1 MSGRI
6 GEAFLERITDNIDD
20 DANRL
25 VFSDWLEEQGED
37 ERAEFIRVQVQRANL
52 PSWDAAQVAL
62 RLREQELLE
71 KHGETWLKEMPEIPG
86 VRWEGF
92 RRGIVAVVSFVN
104 FDAMRTSAHAC
115 RAIAPIE
122 AVRVSW
128 PRRRESTENVP
139 PIAELRELTLI
150 GLPYGNET
158 KRLANSP
165 QLATLRVLK
174 ALGPN
179 AQDLGRLAESPH
191 LKKLRTLCL
200 TSNGVGTDGVLS
212 LTKAATMTNL
222 ETLDLTGPGY
232 YESYYDNPLIDLAG
246 MEALA
251 DWKGLKS
258 IRSLS
263 LSGSDVRTEGLR
275 RLLQSPHAAGLKSL
289 SLRSG
294 RLDGAAMAEFASANK
309 KLKLEMLDL
318 GENILQESGAEH
330 LAAAECLSDLKN
342 LRLDRCEI
350 PEDGAVHLAKTAS
363 FMEGLWIL
371 EVGHNHFGSAGL
383 EALLQ
388 RSSTTL
394 HSLGLRNNTLTN
406 KGATLLAESPASNE
420 LLELDLG
427 DNSLTGTAAKSLG
440 KTENL
445 RRLLILRIGDNP
457 KLGYKALASSPLGQR
472 LKLLA
477 VEKAEPWYEGFL
489 SWEERMEY
497 EEVYFENYNYNED
510 RYEEDEEEEDEE
522 EE

>member
-6 GEAFLERITDNIDD
+6 GEAFLQEITAKIDD
-20 DANRL
+20 DATRL
-25 VFSDWLEEQGED
+25 VFSDWLEEQGET
-37 ERAEFIRVQVQRANL
+37 ERAEFIRVQVERASL
-52 PSWDAAQVAL
+52 PAWDAAQVGL
-62 RLREQELLE
+62 KLREQELLK
-71 KHGETWLKEMPEIPG
+71 KHGESWLKEMPEIPG

-104 FDAMRTSAHAC
+104 FDAMRASAHAC

-122 AVRVSW
+122 AVRVHW

-139 PIAELRELTLI
+139 QIAELRELTLT
-150 GLPYGNET
+150 GRPYGSET
-158 KRLANSP
+158 SRLANSP

-174 ALGPN
+174 ALGLD
-179 AQDLGRLAESPH
+179 ALDLGRLAASPH

-200 TSNGVGTDGVLS
+200 TSNGVGTAGVLS
-212 LTKAATMTNL
+212 LTKADNLTKL

-258 IRSLS
+258 VRSLS
-263 LSGSDVRTEGLR
+263 LSGSDVRSAGLR
-275 RLLQSPHAAGLKSL
+275 LLLQSPHAAGLKSL

-294 RLDGAAMAEFASANK
+294 RLDGAAMAEFANASK
-309 KLKLEMLDL
+309 KLKLETLDL
-318 GENILQESGAEH
+318 GENVLKDSGAEN
-330 LAAAECLSDLKN
+330 LAAAKCLSELKI

-350 PEDGAVHLAKTAS
+350 PKDSAVRFAKTAS
-363 FMEGLWIL
+363 FVQGLRIL
-371 EVGHNHFGSAGL
+371 EAGHTDFGSAGL

-394 HSLGLRNNTLTN
+394 HSLGLRNNTLMN
-406 KGATLLAESPASNE
+406 EGAALLAQSPASNE

-427 DNSLTGTAAKSLG
+427 ENHLTDAAAKSLG
-440 KTENL
+440 KTKNL

-457 KLGYKALASSPLGQR
+457 KLGYQALASSPLGKR
-472 LKLLA
+472 LKLLG
-477 VEKAEPWYEGFL
+477 VEKAAHWFQGYMPH
-489 SWEERMEY
+489 EERMEFY
-497 EEVYFENYNYNED
+497 EVYFENYD
-510 RYEEDEEEEDEE
+510 YEEDEEEDEE

>member
-6 GEAFLERITDNIDD
+6 GEAFLQQITANVDD
-20 DANRL
+20 DGARL
-25 VFSDWLEEQGED
+25 VFSDWLEEHGEH
-37 ERAEFIRVQVQRANL
+37 ERAEFIRVQVQRASL
-52 PSWDAAQVAL
+52 PTWDGAQVGL
-62 RLREQELLE
+62 RLREQELLKE
-71 KHGETWLKEMPEIPG
+71 HGERWLKEMPDIPG

-92 RRGIVAVVSFVN
+92 RRGIIAVVSFVN
-104 FDAMRTSAHAC
+104 FEAMRASAHAC

-128 PRRRESTENVP
+128 PRRRESTENP
-139 PIAELRELTLI
+139 PQIAELRELTLT
-150 GLPYGNET
+150 GGRPMESREVA
-158 KRLANSP
+158 RLANSP

-174 ALGPN
+174 ASGLDAGE
-179 AQDLGRLAESPH
+179 LGRLAASPH

-200 TSNGVGTDGVLS
+200 TSNGVGTAGVLS
-212 LTKAATMTNL
+212 LTNAAAFTKL

-258 IRSLS
+258 VRSLS
-263 LSGSDVRTEGLR
+263 LSGSDVRTAGLR

-294 RLDGAAMAEFASANK
+294 RLDGAAMAEFANANK
-309 KLKLEMLDL
+309 KLKLETLDL
-318 GENILQESGAEH
+318 GENVLKDAGAEN
-330 LAAAECLSDLKN
+330 LSAAKCLSELKI

-350 PEDGAVHLAKTAS
+350 PEDGAVHLAKTAP
-363 FMEGLWIL
+363 FVEGLRVL
-371 EVGHNHFGSAGL
+371 EAGHNHFGRTGL

-394 HSLGLRNNTLTN
+394 HGLGLRNNTLTN
-406 KGATLLAESPASNE
+406 RGAALLAESPASNE

-427 DNSLTGTAAKSLG
+427 ENALTADAAKSLAM
-440 KTENL
+440 TANL
-445 RRLLILRIGDNP
+445 RRLMILRIGDNP
-457 KLGYKALASSPLGQR
+457 KLGYNVLASSPLGQR

-477 VEKAEPWYEGFL
+477 VEKAERWYQGYM
-489 SWEERMEY
+489 SHDERIEY
-497 EEVYFENYNYNED
+497 QEVYFKNYDYDEDED
-510 RYEEDEEEEDEE
+510 RFEVDGEDEE
-522 EE
+522 

>member
-6 GEAFLERITDNIDD
+6 GETFLQQITANIDD
-20 DANRL
+20 DATRF
-25 VFSDWLEEQGED
+25 VFSDWLEEQGEY
-37 ERAEFIRVQVQRANL
+37 ERAEFIRVQVERASL
-52 PSWDAAQVAL
+52 PAWDAAQVGL
-62 RLREQELLE
+62 KIREQELLK
-71 KHGETWLKEMPEIPG
+71 KHGEAWLKEMPEIPG

-104 FDAMRTSAHAC
+104 FDAMRMSAHAC

-122 AVRVSW
+122 SVRVHW

-139 PIAELRELTLI
+139 PIAELRELTLT
-150 GLPYGNET
+150 GRPYGSET
-158 KRLANSP
+158 TRLADSP

-174 ALGPN
+174 ALGLD
-179 AQDLGRLAESPH
+179 AQDLGRLAASPH

-200 TSNGVGTDGVLS
+200 TSNGVGTAGVLS
-212 LTKAATMTNL
+212 LTQAATMTKL

-232 YESYYDNPLIDLAG
+232 YESYYDNPLINLAG

-258 IRSLS
+258 VRSLS
-263 LSGSDVRTEGLR
+263 LSGSDVRSAGLR
-275 RLLQSPHAAGLKSL
+275 RLLQSPNAASLTSL

-294 RLDGAAMAEFASANK
+294 RLDGAAMAEFANAHK
-309 KLKLEMLDL
+309 KLKLETLDL
-318 GENILQESGAEH
+318 GENVLRDSGAEN
-330 LAAAECLSDLKN
+330 LAAAKCLSEIKI

-350 PEDGAVHLAKTAS
+350 PEVGAAHLAKTAS
-363 FMEGLWIL
+363 FIEGLRIL
-371 EVGHNHFGSAGL
+371 EAGHNHFGAAGL

-406 KGATLLAESPASNE
+406 KDAALLAESPASNK

-427 DNSLTGTAAKSLG
+427 ENALTAGAAKALG
-440 KTENL
+440 KTANL

-457 KLGYKALASSPLGQR
+457 KLGYNALASSPLGQR
-472 LKLLA
+472 LKLLSID
-477 VEKAEPWYEGFL
+477 KAERWYEGCL
-489 SWEERMEY
+489 PLEERREY
-497 EEVYFENYNYNED
+497 NEVYFENLNDDDED
-510 RYEEDEEEEDEE
+510 RFEEDEEDEEE
-522 EE
+522 

>member
-6 GEAFLERITDNIDD
+6 GEAFLEQITANIDD
-20 DANRL
+20 DGARL
-25 VFSDWLEEQGED
+25 VFSDWLEEQGEQ
-37 ERAEFIRVQVQRANL
+37 ERAEFIRVQVRRPGL
-52 PSWDAAQVAL
+52 PTWDAAQVGL
-62 RLREQELLE
+62 KLREQELLK
-71 KHGETWLKEMPEIPG
+71 KHGERWLKEMPEIPG

-115 RAIAPIE
+115 RAIAPVE

-128 PRRRESTENVP
+128 PRRRESTENAP
-139 PIAELRELTLI
+139 PIAELRELTLT
-150 GLPYGNET
+150 GGRPMDSREVS
-158 KRLANSP
+158 RLANSP

-174 ALGPN
+174 ASGLDARELG
-179 AQDLGRLAESPH
+179 QLAGSPH

-200 TSNGVGTDGVLS
+200 TSNGVGTAGVLS
-212 LTKAATMTNL
+212 LTNAATLTKL

-258 IRSLS
+258 VRSLS
-263 LSGSDVRTEGLR
+263 LSGSDVRTAGLR

-294 RLDGAAMAEFASANK
+294 RLDGAAMAEFAGANK
-309 KLKLEMLDL
+309 KLKLETLDL
-318 GENILQESGAEH
+318 GENVLRDAGAEN
-330 LAAAECLSDLKN
+330 LSAAKCLSELKI

-350 PEDGAVHLAKTAS
+350 PEDGAVQLAKTAS
-363 FMEGLWIL
+363 FVEGLRIL
-371 EVGHNHFGSAGL
+371 EAGHNHFGRAGL

-388 RSSTTL
+388 RSPTAL
-394 HSLGLRNNTLTN
+394 HSLSLRDNTLTN
-406 KGATLLAESPASNE
+406 RGAALLAESPASNE

-427 DNSLTGTAAKSLG
+427 ENALTAGAAKSLG
-440 KTENL
+440 ETRNL

-457 KLGYKALASSPLGQR
+457 KLGYNALAASPLGQR
-472 LKLLA
+472 LKRLA
-477 VEKAEPWYEGFL
+477 VEKAEHWYPGHMPHD
-489 SWEERMEY
+489 ERMEY
-497 EEVYFENYNYNED
+497 QESYFENYDYGEDED
-510 RYEEDEEEEDEE
+510 RFEEEDGEE
-522 EE
+522 E